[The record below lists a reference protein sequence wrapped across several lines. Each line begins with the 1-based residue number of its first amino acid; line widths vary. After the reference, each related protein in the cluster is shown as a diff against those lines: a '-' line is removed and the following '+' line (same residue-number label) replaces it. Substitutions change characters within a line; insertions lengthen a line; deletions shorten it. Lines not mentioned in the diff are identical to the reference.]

1 MAIEQLKSR
10 FNKEL
15 DKSIKKLYGGYAKG
29 LGSKVVVNFILGGNS
44 AVEDFI
50 KGTSKVLDQMELVL
64 AEDESAYNNATTW
77 AQAVRDT
84 NKKIKQE
91 RKIGRYKLRT
101 YKEGRGKIPRDGGV
115 FLGQPLKAD
124 NLRLDLILYA
134 KNNAGTETQVQNI
147 WDSYTKQIWNTWI
160 NNIFPGMEAGQTQLG
175 APGRTIR
182 TDDTIT
188 RQNSKKKL
196 VQQSVISAFRLNTKK
211 EHALGST
218 RALFAIKDLEKS
230 NPPLHD
236 DILMQ
241 TTDVVEYIKENL
253 DVDIDRGRNKV
264 SEKYEFDNLVT
275 LKLGSNPQLRSDRGN
290 IKKLAEEFFRQEFA
304 TGKYNNVF
312 GADEEGSKSPKQQV
326 LEDVVIDLIT
336 PLTKAG
342 KPDMRFKANKK
353 FKKGREPRV
362 SARKPTGSSR
372 AIVQKSTGVARAMT
386 ATRPQKKKRQDT
398 TDAIRVQKQ
407 INARLPAEV
416 RRNMGRPAL
425 INRTS
430 RFSNSVE
437 LKSLRQTNAGLSGDY
452 TYRLDPYQ
460 TFENEGPKK
469 WPSGYNPKTLIA
481 KSIRNLALQYTEQ
494 KLVSLRRR

>member
-1 MAIEQLKSR
+1 VQ
-10 FNKEL
+10 
-15 DKSIKKLYGGYAKG
+15 
-29 LGSKVVVNFILGGNS
+29 
-44 AVEDFI
+44 DFI
-50 KGTSKVLDQMELVL
+50 KGTSKVLDQMQVGT
-64 AEDESAYNNATTW
+64 AMGTDETSFNNARTW
-77 AQAVRDT
+77 SDAVRTT

-101 YKEGRGKIPRDGGV
+101 YKEGRGTIPRSGGV
-115 FLGQPLKAD
+115 FLGEPLKAD

-134 KNNAGTETQVQNI
+134 KNNAGTEAQVQNI
-147 WDSYTKQIWNTWI
+147 WDNYTKQIWTTWVSQQ
-160 NNIFPGMEAGQTQLG
+160 FPGMEGGQQNLFLQG
-175 APGRTIR
+175 GTIR

-188 RQNSKKKL
+188 RQNSRNRL
-196 VQQSVISAFRLNTKK
+196 VQQSAISAFRLNTKK

-218 RALFAIKDLEKS
+218 RAIFAIKDLEES
-230 NPPLHD
+230 NPSLHD
-236 DILMQ
+236 NIPIQ
-241 TTDVVEYIKENL
+241 TTDVIEYIKENL

-290 IKKLAEEFFRQEFA
+290 IKRLAEEFFRKEIA
-304 TGKYNNVF
+304 TGRYNNVF
-312 GADEEGSKSPKQQV
+312 GADEEGSKSPQQQA
-326 LEDVVIDLIT
+326 LEDAAIQLIT

-353 FKKGREPRV
+353 FKKGKEPRV

-372 AIVQKSTGVARAMT
+372 SIVQKSVGVGRAMT

-425 INRTS
+425 INRTG

-460 TFENEGPKK
+460 TFENEGAKK
-469 WPSGYNPKTLIA
+469 WPTGYNPKTLIA